1 MQKWSY
7 LYQSSG
13 IKELINV
20 AVMSK
25 EVSVFGIYKAIDSMI
40 IQTVCC
46 GCENKGQKI
55 ERHQNSLVVWLKSN
69 PRFGSL
75 WPTYL
80 SKQKF
85 TCAF

>member
-1 MQKWSY
+1 MWSY

-20 AVMSK
+20 AVISK

-46 GCENKGQKI
+46 GCENKSQKI
-55 ERHQNSLVVWLKSN
+55 ERHQNSLFVWLKSN
-69 PRFGSL
+69 PRLCSL
-75 WPTYL
+75 LPICL
-80 SKQKF
+80 FKQKF
-85 TCAF
+85 IWAF